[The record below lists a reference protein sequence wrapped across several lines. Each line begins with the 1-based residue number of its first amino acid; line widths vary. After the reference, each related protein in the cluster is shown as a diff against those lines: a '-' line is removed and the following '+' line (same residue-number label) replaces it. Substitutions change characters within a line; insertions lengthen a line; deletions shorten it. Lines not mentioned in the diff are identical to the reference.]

1 MEGYIKSV
9 VLDTD
14 EILQTY
20 NDNLLDFF
28 KDKKI
33 CLFKACLEYYYPGIR
48 TCLKSMLEDF
58 DLQVSTS
65 LEQSCCSGT
74 FLQRNLITRAQFAA
88 INERNI
94 ASMNEIADILIVSCN
109 GCYLSL
115 LRGRK
120 FLNSKDIREKTTKI
134 LKEFKK
140 DILFSPKLKIVHVID
155 FLHLIREQIGER
167 LKYSLNGLKCAI
179 HYGCH
184 YLNLLLDKK
193 DIHSFIAPK
202 NKLEDIITILGGSIK
217 EYQERDSC
225 CGWGASQ
232 NVIHREEA
240 LQITFNKLKSAE
252 SAGAELLVTNCPTCL
267 YSLNKFRD
275 DMKDLFGESPQ
286 IPAVHINELIGVLM
300 EYECDKYCIERISPL
315 IEELKI

>member
-20 NDNLLDFF
+20 NDNPLDFF

-94 ASMNEIADILIVSCN
+94 ASINKIADILIVSCN

-120 FLNSKDIREKTTKI
+120 FLNTKEVREKTAKI
-134 LKEFKK
+134 LKNFNQS
-140 DILFSPKLKIVHVID
+140 ILISPKLKIIHVLD
-155 FLHLIREQIGER
+155 FLHLIREQIGEH
-167 LKYSLNGLKCAI
+167 LKYTMDGIKCAT

-193 DIHSFIAPK
+193 DMNSFIVPK
-202 NKLEDIITILGGSIK
+202 NKLEDIIIILGGTITD
-217 EYQERDSC
+217 YQERESC

-252 SAGAELLVTNCPTCL
+252 NAGADLLVTNCPTCL
-267 YSLNKFRD
+267 YTLNKFREE
-275 DMKDLFGESPQ
+275 MKSLFGESPK

-300 EYECDKYCIERISPL
+300 EYECDKYCLERVLPF
-315 IEELKI
+315 IEELKV